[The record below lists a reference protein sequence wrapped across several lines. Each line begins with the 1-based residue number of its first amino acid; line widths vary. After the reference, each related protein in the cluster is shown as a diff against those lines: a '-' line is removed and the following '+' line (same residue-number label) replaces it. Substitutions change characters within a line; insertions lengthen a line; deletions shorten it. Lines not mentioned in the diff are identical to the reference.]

1 MTALD
6 EMIPI
11 TVGCGKKVALP
22 KIPGEVTVATEL
34 GERIGC
40 SCKCSGGCCTEHLWI
55 EWATKAGR
63 YEGATAEKAVP
74 FPSVALRS

>member
-22 KIPGEVTVATEL
+22 KIPGGVTVATEL
-34 GERIGC
+34 GERIVFVQMF
-40 SCKCSGGCCTEHLWI
+40 GGCCTEHLWI

>member
-1 MTALD
+1 MAMAALD
-6 EMIPI
+6 GMIPI

-22 KIPGEVTVATEL
+22 KIPGEVTVAMEL
-34 GERIGC
+34 GGKNWMLVACC
-40 SCKCSGGCCTEHLWI
+40 SEHLWI